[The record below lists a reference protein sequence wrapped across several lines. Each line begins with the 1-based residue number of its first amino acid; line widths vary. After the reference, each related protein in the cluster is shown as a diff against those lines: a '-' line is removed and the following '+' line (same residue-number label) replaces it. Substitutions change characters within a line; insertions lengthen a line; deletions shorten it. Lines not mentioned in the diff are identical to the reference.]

1 VQILFWPIHGG
12 YTDAFVR
19 GEHEYLL
26 PVRSVRPGE
35 DDGVGGWGWERAR
48 PVALDALRGED
59 VDIVVLQRPE
69 EIDLVE
75 SLTGRVPGRDLPAV
89 YLEHNTPGPA
99 AFTTRHP
106 LADRRDI
113 PIVHVT
119 HFNRLFWDNGIAPT
133 TVVEHGVPDPGPLY
147 TGELARI
154 GVVVNE
160 PVRRW
165 RAVGTDL
172 LPAFTREAPLDVF
185 GIDAGLLREAFDDDA
200 AITGIESLA
209 PRRLHAELA
218 RRRVYLHPFRWT
230 SLGLSLIEA
239 MHLGMPVV
247 ALATTEAV
255 RAVAAGTGVVST
267 DVDDLRRAAR
277 AFLEEPE
284 WAAEVGARAREHAL
298 ALYGL
303 PAFLERWDEVLL
315 EAIAARPGPGVVY
328 ANANSG
334 GNATTTIA
342 AHAR

>member
-1 VQILFWPIHGG
+1 MRILLWPIHGG

-19 GEHEYLL
+19 GGHEYLL
-26 PVRSVRPGE
+26 PVGDVRPGE
-35 DDGVGGWGWERAR
+35 DDGVSGWGWERVRA
-48 PVALDALRGED
+48 VAFDALRAEHID
-59 VDIVVLQRPE
+59 AVVLQRPE
-69 EIDLVE
+69 EIELVE
-75 SLTGRVPGRDLPAV
+75 TLTGRVPGRDLPAV

-106 LADRRDI
+106 LADQGDI

-119 HFNRLFWDNGIAPT
+119 HFNRLFWDSGAAPT

-147 TGELARI
+147 SGELARI

-165 RAVGTDL
+165 RATGT
-172 LPAFTREAPLDVF
+172 
-185 GIDAGLLREAFDDDA
+185 
-200 AITGIESLA
+200 
-209 PRRLHAELA
+209 
-218 RRRVYLHPFRWT
+218 
-230 SLGLSLIEA
+230 
-239 MHLGMPVV
+239 
-247 ALATTEAV
+247 
-255 RAVAAGTGVVST
+255 AVAAGRGVVST

-284 WAAEVGARAREHAL
+284 WAKEVGARAREHAL
-298 ALYGL
+298 THYGL
-303 PAFLERWDEVLL
+303 PAFVARWDEVLR
-315 EAIAARPGPGVVY
+315 EVIAARPGPGVVY